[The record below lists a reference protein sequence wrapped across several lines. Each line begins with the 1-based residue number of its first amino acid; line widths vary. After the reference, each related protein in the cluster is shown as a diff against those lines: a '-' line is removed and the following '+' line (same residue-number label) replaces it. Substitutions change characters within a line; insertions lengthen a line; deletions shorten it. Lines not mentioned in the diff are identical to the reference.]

1 MNKKHSQICSF
12 KQLLKNC
19 VSFWFYFTI
28 ILNFVVGLVLKI
40 PINLKSVIATW
51 VFLKVHYLAV
61 FLQGDTHDALS
72 IITVP
77 CCKYMRY

>member
-1 MNKKHSQICSF
+1 MNKKHFQICSF

-40 PINLKSVIATW
+40 PIKLEICHCNMGISKSS
-51 VFLKVHYLAV
+51 L
-61 FLQGDTHDALS
+61 
-72 IITVP
+72 P
-77 CCKYMRY
+77 CSLFTR